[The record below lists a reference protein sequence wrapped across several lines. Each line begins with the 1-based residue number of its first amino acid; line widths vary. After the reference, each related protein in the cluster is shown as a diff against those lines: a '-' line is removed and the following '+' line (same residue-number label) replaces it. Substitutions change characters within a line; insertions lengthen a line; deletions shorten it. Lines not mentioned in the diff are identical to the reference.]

1 MNKTTLCLLTALSCF
16 CVTTFA
22 DEEPAPQQPKIR
34 LAVYGDNGAGGWKR
48 FPPLV
53 ENDPTIEMEVLNG
66 QQIRDGALDKFDLI
80 ILPGGSGKGQGASM
94 GPEGVEKVKQFV
106 ASGKG
111 FIGICAGAY
120 FPIQQ
125 DFLNA
130 QTKDPRWQRGITH
143 LKIEFSELG
152 LKTFGDK
159 YKGLQEILYGDEHKR
174 LPRPPQGRSVSV
186 VQNGNRKERN
196 AGGNSDQFP
205 RHALDNLRQGNDAHS
220 QPASGTDAGTAR
232 LDDGD
237 DSLYRPKEQRRLR
250 GEVIAGTTGGLFPLV
265 NSPKTC
271 QRASRP
277 FAYDGTEKKWSEN
290 I

>member
-1 MNKTTLCLLTALSCF
+1 MIKRTLCLLAVLSCF

-80 ILPGGSGKGQGASM
+80 ILPGGSGKGQGASL
-94 GPEGVEKVKQFV
+94 GPDGVEKVKQFV

-125 DFLNA
+125 GFLNA
-130 QTKDPRWQRGITH
+130 QTKDPRWQRGVTM

-159 YKGLQEILYGDEHKR
+159 YKGLQEIKYG
-174 LPRPPQGRSVSV
+174 
-186 VQNGNRKERN
+186 NGPVMNIN
-196 AGGNSDQFP
+196 VFP
-205 RHALDNLRQGNDAHS
+205 D
-220 QPASGTDAGTAR
+220 
-232 LDDGD
+232 
-237 DSLYRPKEQRRLR
+237 RPKV
-250 GEVIAGTTGGLFPLV
+250 EVLAWYRTETAENGTPEGIQI
-265 NSPKTC
+265 NSPAMLLTTYGK
-271 QRASRP
+271 
-277 FAYDGTEKKWSEN
+277 GTMLILSPHPEQTPELHGLMMEMIRFIAQKSKDACGEK
-290 I
+290 